1 MFWLPPAAFDSFR
14 DSATDQCGVDRVWW
28 NNTFSEEFTSWTKL
42 EMWMCLGQPAVALV
56 SFTFSMFNTKYAAIS
71 QGDSPSLIG
80 ELREKCKLT
89 WRAMKESLIKLKKI
103 LMCCYNH
110 NILSFTGTW
119 YPFLSVSGIESYTV
133 VALITINIQF
143 GIGLLLATYIL
154 THNALGLGIAK
165 VDHFNLL
172 IAKRASF
179 LQFKS
184 TNVVG
189 GQSTVWASKKGSAE
203 MKNTS
208 TTASG
213 KMICSISMWCYSGWE
228 TGAWFMTKYLL
239 NIVLFCLILCVCS
252 WIDGKVRAFY

>member
-1 MFWLPPAAFDSFR
+1 MFWLPAAAFDSFR
-14 DSATDQCGVDRVWW
+14 DRATDQCGVDRVWW

-119 YPFLSVSGIESYTV
+119 YPFLSFSGIESRCCSFV
-133 VALITINIQF
+133 NHQNPILNLFIACNIYYDAQCC
-143 GIGLLLATYIL
+143 GIG
-154 THNALGLGIAK
+154 NCKGW
-165 VDHFNLL
+165 
-172 IAKRASF
+172 SF
-179 LQFKS
+179 
-184 TNVVG
+184 
-189 GQSTVWASKKGSAE
+189 
-203 MKNTS
+203 
-208 TTASG
+208 
-213 KMICSISMWCYSGWE
+213 
-228 TGAWFMTKYLL
+228 
-239 NIVLFCLILCVCS
+239 
-252 WIDGKVRAFY
+252 